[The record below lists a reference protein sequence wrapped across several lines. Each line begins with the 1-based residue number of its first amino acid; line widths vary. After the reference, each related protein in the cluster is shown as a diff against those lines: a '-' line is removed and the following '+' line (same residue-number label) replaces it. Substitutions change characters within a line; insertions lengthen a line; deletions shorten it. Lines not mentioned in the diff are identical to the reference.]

1 MLGTRDDVAIGS
13 SREVEMR
20 PWLMWCA
27 QGSAFSTRLSQ
38 VGLTTRR
45 SERLSFPNGS
55 PDVCVHGVVAVD
67 LQFSNSVQPRRP
79 AAFRDLDKTMCS
91 AQGLSTGGW
100 CGALPWLTHA
110 IHVIFEIYIHFP
122 GGSKGNLQGWAH
134 LAHSLRGCC
143 PHKHLRLAPCLKV
156 LHEKSRTFAEQGF

>member
-1 MLGTRDDVAIGS
+1 
-13 SREVEMR
+13 
-20 PWLMWCA
+20 
-27 QGSAFSTRLSQ
+27 
-38 VGLTTRR
+38 
-45 SERLSFPNGS
+45 
-55 PDVCVHGVVAVD
+55 
-67 LQFSNSVQPRRP
+67 
-79 AAFRDLDKTMCS
+79 MCS

-143 PHKHLRLAPCLKV
+143 PHKHLRLAPMLFAMSAMSEAIETFLLIGASMEV
-156 LHEKSRTFAEQGF
+156 ESTPGRRSRRRDRERRGGR